1 MKKIAKILYI
11 KEERDVFRMIFLSDD
26 ISSQFNFSASLL
38 DFPYW
43 FFSPIDFEHFMSPTL
58 FYVLNDW
65 HNKKSMGKIKLEI
78 PAMKV
83 FQYFKWYMFAR

>member
-1 MKKIAKILYI
+1 
-11 KEERDVFRMIFLSDD
+11 
-26 ISSQFNFSASLL
+26 
-38 DFPYW
+38 
-43 FFSPIDFEHFMSPTL
+43 MSPTL